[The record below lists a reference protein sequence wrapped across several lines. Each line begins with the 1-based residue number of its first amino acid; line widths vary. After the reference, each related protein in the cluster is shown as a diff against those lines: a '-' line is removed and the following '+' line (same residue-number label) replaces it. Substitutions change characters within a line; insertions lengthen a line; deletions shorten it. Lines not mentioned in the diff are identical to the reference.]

1 MPLTKRELI
10 RSSLKHGLIAIG
22 IGIMFGF
29 LGPFGTYPA
38 LALPSR
44 YGFWIGL
51 ILFGYLCVQLAWI
64 PTRVVPYFA
73 ARPQPVRLIAVAIA
87 SAVPML
93 FATAWAL
100 VQVQPGR
107 VVGAMDLPGLFVA
120 VASVQL
126 MLSFAAL
133 HILVPQTP
141 EPRPAATRGGSHRPA
156 FMLRV
161 PLHLGTDLVAIEA
174 QDHYLRIHTR
184 LGADLIL
191 CRFADALNELT
202 EADGLQVH
210 RSWWVAAD
218 AVQAMARDGA
228 RTFVTL
234 ANGVRVPVSRS
245 FRAAV
250 RAREWPVVAPSAAR
264 HTRIGPASLLR

>member
-1 MPLTKRELI
+1 MPLTKRELT

-38 LALPSR
+38 LALLPR

-64 PTRVVPYFA
+64 TARAVPYFA
-73 ARPQPVRLIAVAIA
+73 ARAQPVRLIAVALV

-100 VQVQPGR
+100 AQVQPGR

-126 MLSFAAL
+126 ILSFAAL
-133 HILVPQTP
+133 HILAPQTP
-141 EPRPAATRGGSHRPA
+141 EPRPSEGGGSRPSA

-184 LGADLIL
+184 LGSDLIL
-191 CRFADALNELT
+191 CRFADALNELAET
-202 EADGLQVH
+202 DGLQVH
-210 RSWWVAAD
+210 RSWWIAAD
-218 AVQAMARDGA
+218 AVEAVARDGA

-234 ANGVRVPVSRS
+234 AAGLRAPVSRS
-245 FRAAV
+245 FRPAV
-250 RAREWPVVAPSAAR
+250 RARGWPAATPSTPHRDKAR
-264 HTRIGPASLLR
+264 FAGLLR